1 MGQIVTPVLGEAMQ
15 VAYLVRDMDAMLRTW
30 TEVLRVGPFVELTSV
45 PPVDGNYY
53 GTPTRPHLRM
63 AWSFMGTTQ
72 IAVLQQLNDAPGPYT
87 DFLKSGREGIE
98 HIGYW
103 PRDAA
108 VARAHLESHG
118 LKRCYEVKT
127 GGGVVYYDPP
137 PGMDARIAVIEPSES
152 RDRIYGVLKG
162 LVRGWDGDRPVRRY
176 PTMADFLKEQGV
188 SATW

>member
-1 MGQIVTPVLGEAMQ
+1 MSQIVTPVLGDAMQ

-53 GTPTRPHLRM
+53 GVPTRPQLRM

-103 PRDAA
+103 PKDAA
-108 VARAHLESHG
+108 IARAHLEAQG

-137 PGMDARIAVIEPSES
+137 PGMDARIAVIEPSDS

-162 LVRGWDGDRPVRRY
+162 LVRTWDGSRPVRRY

-188 SATW
+188 TANW